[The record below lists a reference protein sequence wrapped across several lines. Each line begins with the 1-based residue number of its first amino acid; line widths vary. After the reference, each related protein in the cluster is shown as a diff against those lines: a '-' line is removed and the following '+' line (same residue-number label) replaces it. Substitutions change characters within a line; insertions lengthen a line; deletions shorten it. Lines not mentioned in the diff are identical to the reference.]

1 MPSRWIALTVALS
14 MSMALTAAHAGEPT
28 EAERL
33 KTSLA
38 KWKQAREEGGGD
50 YSYQVRWSSAFGF
63 GHATTITVQ
72 ANKVVERKYEVF
84 GRPMP
89 GEKPAE
95 QKPKWVETDKDLG
108 SHKGEGAAP
117 RTLDEIYAEAAKLL
131 ETPLPAG
138 HRRFLGFDKHG
149 ILSHCLTV
157 DTRIADDAPR
167 TGVSLS
173 QLQLK
178 AKKQGS

>member
-1 MPSRWIALTVALS
+1 MPSRWIALTVAVLV
-14 MSMALTAAHAGEPT
+14 ALAAAHAGEPT
-28 EAERL
+28 EADRL

-38 KWKQAREEGGGD
+38 KWKQAREECGGD

-84 GRPMP
+84 GRPAP
-89 GEKPAE
+89 DGKPAE
-95 QKPKWVETDKDLG
+95 QKPKWIETDKELG

-117 RTLDEIYAEAAKLL
+117 RTLDAIYAEAAKLL

-138 HRRFLGFDKHG
+138 HRRLLGFDKQG
-149 ILSHCLTV
+149 ILSHCFSI

-173 QLQLK
+173 QLHLK
-178 AKKQGS
+178 AKKQGA